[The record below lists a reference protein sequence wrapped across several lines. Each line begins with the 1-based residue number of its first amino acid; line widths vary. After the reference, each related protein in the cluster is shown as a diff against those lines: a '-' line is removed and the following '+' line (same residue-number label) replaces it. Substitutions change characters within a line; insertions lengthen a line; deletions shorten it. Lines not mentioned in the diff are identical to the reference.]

1 MGFKIISDRDENGE
15 FIASAD
21 FWTDERID
29 ALIKKYNPSGKLR
42 LSKAAQETNEKKMN
56 KKKTMFFMVLF
67 L

>member
-29 ALIKKYNPSGKLR
+29 ALIKKYNPTGKLR
-42 LSKAAQETNEKKMN
+42 LSKAAQEADKNEE
-56 KKKTMFFMVLF
+56 
-67 L
+67 

>member
-42 LSKAAQETNEKKMN
+42 LSKAAQETNQKEDK
-56 KKKTMFFMVLF
+56 
-67 L
+67 